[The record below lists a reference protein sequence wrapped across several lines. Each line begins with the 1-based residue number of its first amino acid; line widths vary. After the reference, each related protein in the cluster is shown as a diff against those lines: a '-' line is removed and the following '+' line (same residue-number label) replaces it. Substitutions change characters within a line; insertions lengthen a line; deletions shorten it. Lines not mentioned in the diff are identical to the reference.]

1 MSGSRATKEP
11 TAFRTISEASDEIG
25 VAQHV
30 LRHWEDVFSP
40 VRPMRRAGGRRLYR
54 LQDVELLRGIKRL
67 LHNEGYTTKGVQKIL
82 KSEGTDFVMELGR
95 GGDSDVAA
103 AALPQAEASLSSV
116 LVEIKEIL
124 KDASKAK
131 TLFSRI
137 A

>member
-1 MSGSRATKEP
+1 MSATRASKEP

-54 LQDVELLRGIKRL
+54 LQDIELLQGIKRL

-82 KSEGTDFVMELGR
+82 KSEGTEFVMELGR
-95 GGDSDVAA
+95 GDITSAA
-103 AALPQAEASLSSV
+103 TALPTAEVSLSSV
-116 LVEIKEIL
+116 LEDIKGIV

-131 TLFSRI
+131 ALLSKL

>member
-1 MSGSRATKEP
+1 MSATRASKEP

-54 LQDVELLRGIKRL
+54 SQDVELLQGIKRL

-95 GGDSDVAA
+95 GDISSAA
-103 AALPQAEASLSSV
+103 AALPTAEVSLSGV
-116 LVEIKEIL
+116 LEDIQGIV

-131 TLFSRI
+131 TLLSKM